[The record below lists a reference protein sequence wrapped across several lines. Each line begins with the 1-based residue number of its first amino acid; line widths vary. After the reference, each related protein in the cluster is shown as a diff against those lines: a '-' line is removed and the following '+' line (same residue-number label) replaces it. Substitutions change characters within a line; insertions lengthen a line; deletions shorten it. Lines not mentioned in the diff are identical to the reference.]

1 MTQTPLTALTL
12 QPIRSED
19 DYRAALKRVEQFFDA
34 AQEPDPE
41 SEEGAFF
48 EALMTLVEAYE
59 RKHYPI
65 SPPDPIEAIKFR
77 MDQNGISVKDLEPL
91 TGKSNRVYEVLN
103 RKRPLTLAMI
113 RRLHSALGIPA
124 EVLIAAPASAC

>member
-1 MTQTPLTALTL
+1 MTKTPLTALTL

-34 AQEPDPE
+34 AQEPDPD

-91 TGKSNRVYEVLN
+91 IGKSNRVYEVLN

-124 EVLIAAPASAC
+124 EVLIATPAPA

>member
-34 AQEPDPE
+34 AQEPDPD

-91 TGKSNRVYEVLN
+91 IGKSNRVYEVLN

-124 EVLIAAPASAC
+124 EVLIAAPAPA